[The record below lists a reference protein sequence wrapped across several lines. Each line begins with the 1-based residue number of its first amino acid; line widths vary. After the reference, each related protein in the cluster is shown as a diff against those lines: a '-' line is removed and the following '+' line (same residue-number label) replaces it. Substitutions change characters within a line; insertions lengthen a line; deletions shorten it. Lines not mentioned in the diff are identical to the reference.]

1 MGNIQRTPPCS
12 HPGAQA
18 ASQTT
23 GKGIGVKSI
32 GLALAIMAMTLSGS
46 LSNGQSK
53 STLRDWTVL
62 SKKIEVGM
70 SVNEVKRILGRP
82 ETVSGGFPH
91 CSEEEILDDMP
102 EQVGQMSSSTWF
114 YKGKGASAA
123 FYGDRIVRDT
133 LDRNEDP
140 AVYLR
145 YLRSDLPDPSSRKS
159 SAPEINYEKE
169 RIRSFHVKPVFC
181 VIFDK
186 GTQVVSGTKTFYLSA
201 Q

>member
-1 MGNIQRTPPCS
+1 MKT
-12 HPGAQA
+12 
-18 ASQTT
+18 
-23 GKGIGVKSI
+23 I
-32 GLALAIMAMTLSGS
+32 GLTLAIMAMTLPSS
-46 LSNGQSK
+46 LSSGQPK
-53 STLRDWTVL
+53 STPRDWSTL

-70 SVNEVKRILGRP
+70 TVNEVKRILGRP

-91 CSEEEILDDMP
+91 CSEGEILDDMP
-102 EQVGQMSSSTWF
+102 EQVGQISSSTWF

-133 LDRNEDP
+133 LDHNEDP

-145 YLRSDLPDPSSRKS
+145 YLRSDPPAPSSRKS

-186 GTQVVSGTKTFYLSA
+186 GTQVVSGTKTFYLSD